1 VADEIR
7 NKIALAALA
16 LFCGS
21 LSSAAE
27 LHINDL
33 DYLDMQGLSVLVR
46 CCPAA

>member
-33 DYLDMQGLSVLVR
+33 DMQGLSVLVR